1 MNPLENLLDLQTY
14 DIRLGQIKHRREHLP
29 EMSELRDLLRN
40 VEDLERRL
48 VDGLNTKQELFK
60 EQRRSE
66 LEFETLQERREEEQN
81 LLYSNQVTGL
91 RELQSLERE
100 IAAIGR
106 RQELVEDNILNLL
119 AEIDVLDESM
129 ELLEKRRD
137 ELQQDVR
144 EVRSRLSKV
153 EAELAA
159 EAAEVRAMRDAK
171 ASHVGTELLERYEDL
186 RSRLGGVG
194 AAKLV
199 GNTCTGCNLSL
210 PLMELDQFRKLPP
223 VGEAEAGKPDRS
235 SASCPSCSRLLVI

>member
-1 MNPLENLLDLQTY
+1 MNPLESLLDLQTY

-29 EMSELRDLLRN
+29 EMSELRGLLKN

-48 VDGLNTKQELFK
+48 VECLNTKQELLK
-60 EQRRSE
+60 EQKRSE

-81 LLYSNQVTGL
+81 LLYSNQITGL

-106 RQELVEDNILNLL
+106 RQETVEDNILNLL
-119 AEIDVLDESM
+119 AEIDVLDESV

-137 ELQQDVR
+137 ELHQDVQK
-144 EVRSRLSKV
+144 VRSKLSKA
-153 EAELAA
+153 EAGLEA
-159 EAAEVRAMRDAK
+159 EAAEVRALRDGK
-171 ASHVGTELLERYEDL
+171 AALVGKELLERYEDL

-194 AAKLV
+194 VAKLV
-199 GNTCTGCNLSL
+199 GSTCTGCNLSL

-223 VGEAEAGKPDRS
+223 VGEAEEGKPDRS
-235 SASCPSCSRLLVI
+235 SATCPSCGRLLLI